1 METLWFM
8 IVAVMVAAYV
18 VLDGFDLGA
27 GVIYLGAAKT
37 GDERRR
43 IMRAIGP
50 VWDGNEVWLLAAGG
64 TLYFAFPLLY
74 ASSFSG
80 FYLPLMMV
88 LWLLMLRGISIELR
102 AHMENPVWRGFF
114 DVVFCISSVLLA
126 VFFGAALGN
135 VVRGVP
141 LGPDE
146 YFFEPLW
153 TNFKVGV
160 DTGILDWYTVL
171 TGVIALLTLTAH
183 GALYV
188 AVKTE
193 GDLHQRCRKVALAA
207 WPIQLILTM
216 AGLAATIHVRPSVLD
231 NYKQHAVGFLIPVIV
246 FASLAVMFLA
256 ARKGQDKNGVC
267 RLGDLHRGHAG
278 GSRVRALSSR
288 VAGYYRSSVQPHHL
302 QHCCWTSWARRGPDV
317 VGCGTDS
324 GVRILHVV
332 IPHVS
337 RKGAAGGGGVL
348 NVLRTRRR
356 RGETVGVDDGFETM
370 TN

>member
-27 GVIYLGAAKT
+27 GVIYLGAART
-37 GDERRR
+37 AGERQA

-88 LWLLMLRGISIELR
+88 LWLLMLRGIGIELR
-102 AHMENPVWRGFF
+102 AHSDNSVWRRFF
-114 DVVFCISSVLLA
+114 DLVFCGSSTLLI

-141 LGPDE
+141 LGVDG

-153 TNFKVGV
+153 TDFRAGTNP
-160 DTGILDWYTVL
+160 GILDWYTVL
-171 TGVIALLTLTAH
+171 TGVIALVTLTAH
-183 GALYV
+183 GSLYV

-193 GDLHQRCRKVALAA
+193 EDLNRRARGVARGV
-207 WPIQLILTM
+207 WPVQLLLTVV
-216 AGLAATIHVRPSVLD
+216 GLVATVFIRPGVLG
-231 NYKQHAVGFLIPVIV
+231 NYKHHAIGFLIPALV
-246 FASLAVMFLA
+246 FASLAVMMHAMLKREDKTAFVASAFYIVGMLVGA
-256 ARKGQDKNGVC
+256 AFALYPVVLPSSSDPARN
-267 RLGDLHRGHAG
+267 LTIFNTAAGHHG
-278 GSRVRALSSR
+278 L
-288 VAGYYRSSVQPHHL
+288 
-302 QHCCWTSWARRGPDV
+302 V
-317 VGCGTDS
+317 VGLTWWIFGL
-324 GVRILHVV
+324 ILALGYFFFLFHMF
-332 IPHVS
+332 
-337 RKGAAGGGGVL
+337 KGKVQL
-348 NVLRTRRR
+348 D
-356 RGETVGVDDGFETM
+356 GEGY
-370 TN
+370 